1 MAFTENFDVVVVGAG
16 HAGCEAAMAAARMGL
31 RTALFTLNL
40 DLIAQM
46 SCNPAIGGIAKGHLV
61 REVDALGGI
70 MGEVADACGIQFRL
84 LNTSRGP
91 AVWSPRAQCDKALY
105 RVKMREV
112 LEGQKNLFIKQAEV
126 VDLVVEGED
135 LVDPTCHDDAVM
147 NGAPELLGLEGQ
159 NAGILRCAQND
170 KTKRV
175 TGVRLRDGRVVHAKA
190 TVVTTGT
197 FLNGLIHCGEQQYA
211 AGRSG
216 EPASVLL
223 GEALKRLGLR
233 ECRLKTGT
241 PPRLD
246 GRTIDWTKFEE
257 QPGDA
262 DPTPFSFRA
271 AGAGGLHPTHRGE
284 TAMNGAPESL
294 GLDRL
299 NTGILRSAQN
309 DNRGSGNDSPPPRA
323 VAGGWVPA
331 LRQVSCFIA
340 RTTPETLRLI
350 RENVH
355 RSPMYTGQI
364 EAIGPRY
371 CPSIEDKVVRFPE
384 KTQHQFFLEPEG
396 LNTHEIY
403 VNGMSTSLPMEVQSA
418 IVKSIPGLENAEMLR
433 PGYAIEYDAIDPTE
447 LDRTLEVKKFP
458 GLFLAGQINGTSGY
472 EEAACQG
479 LMAGINAALCA
490 KAVREAAHPTHDGET
505 VMNGAPGFTGFTL
518 DRTEGYT
525 GILIDDLISKGTNEP
540 YRMFTSRAEFRLHL
554 RIDNADR
561 RLTPHGRRL
570 GLIDDA
576 AWAAYEVKTARADA
590 FERLLLT
597 TKVDV
602 EALPDSLKQILRGDG
617 DLRGQTYAQILKRPE
632 VTVELL
638 WPMLAGAME
647 GVAEFG
653 VWIDAGQAS
662 YIPPFAIEPQRMG
675 HPELS
680 VSTKETSPAGAR
692 PPAWVRNEIK
702 TVETEIKYAGYL
714 ERQKRSME
722 KLKRDEGRVIPA
734 WFDYTVCS
742 GLSREMVETLGR
754 VRPKTLGQA
763 SRIQGVTPAAVSL
776 VNCYI
781 EIQARKAT
789 SPHQDRSVSSGP
801 IVGHTHTA

>member
-1 MAFTENFDVVVVGAG
+1 MAFTEQFDVVVVGAG

-31 RTALFTLNL
+31 RTAIFTLNL

-61 REVDALGGI
+61 REVDALGGV

-112 LEGQKNLFIKQAEV
+112 LEGQKDLFIKQAEV
-126 VDLVVEGED
+126 IDLEID
-135 LVDPTCHDDAVM
+135 STTDPSL
-147 NGAPELLGLEGQ
+147 P
-159 NAGILRCAQND
+159 
-170 KTKRV
+170 RV
-175 TGVRLRDGRVVHAKA
+175 TGLKLRDGRVIHARA

-223 GEALKRLGLR
+223 GESLKRLGLR

-246 GRTIDWTKFEE
+246 GRTIDWTRFEE

-271 AGAGGLHPTHRGE
+271 SQAAAGEWA
-284 TAMNGAPESL
+284 
-294 GLDRL
+294 
-299 NTGILRSAQN
+299 
-309 DNRGSGNDSPPPRA
+309 
-323 VAGGWVPA
+323 PA
-331 LRQVSCFIA
+331 LRQLSCYIA
-340 RTTPETLRLI
+340 TTTPETLQLI

-364 EAIGPRY
+364 EAVGPRY
-371 CPSIEDKVVRFPE
+371 CPSIEDKIVRFPE
-384 KTQHQFFLEPEG
+384 KAQHQFFLEPEG
-396 LNTHEIY
+396 LNTHEVY

-418 IVKSIPGLENAEMLR
+418 MVHSIPGLENAEMLR

-447 LDRTLEVKKFP
+447 LDRTLAVKKYA
-458 GLFLAGQINGTSGY
+458 GLYLAGQINGTSGY

-479 LMAGINAALCA
+479 LMAGINAAL
-490 KAVREAAHPTHDGET
+490 AVKGQP
-505 VMNGAPGFTGFTL
+505 GFTL

-561 RLTPHGRRL
+561 RLTPYGRRL

-576 AWAAYEVKTARADA
+576 AWAAYEAKMQRAAA
-590 FERLLLT
+590 FEELLQRT
-597 TKVDV
+597 RVDV
-602 EALPDSLKQILRGDG
+602 EHLPAAVVEVLRGDLAG
-617 DLRGQTYAQILKRPE
+617 LRVQTYAQLLKRPE
-632 VTVELL
+632 VSVEA
-638 WPMLAGAME
+638 LAPALALSLQTIPQLARWLE
-647 GVAEFG
+647 ATRKVA
-653 VWIDAGQAS
+653 
-662 YIPPFAIEPQRMG
+662 
-675 HPELS
+675 L
-680 VSTKETSPAGAR
+680 
-692 PPAWVRNEIK
+692 PAWVRNEMK

-714 ERQKRSME
+714 EQQKRSME
-722 KLKRDEGRVIPA
+722 RLKKAEERVIPA
-734 WFDYTVCS
+734 WFDYTACQ

-754 VRPKTLGQA
+754 VRPRTLGQA

-781 EIQARKAT
+781 EIQAKRQIA
-789 SPHQDRSVSSGP
+789 
-801 IVGHTHTA
+801 